1 MMMNETIVWSGNRIM
16 KMLIDN
22 EEIKMMVSEK
32 FLRPNN
38 TLGGKSLADFM
49 LQNTMDKLA
58 LYRKIFG
65 VERLEK
71 ICFETY
77 DVDTE
82 LDEFFKR
89 RREVDKSPVPSYCR
103 GFFDDKS
110 NLSCLAIMPMRLI
123 KVGGGIVRLLPM
135 LMRLFI
141 YIIKNMFMVIIE

>member
-1 MMMNETIVWSGNRIM
+1 MR
-16 KMLIDN
+16 
-22 EEIKMMVSEK
+22 VSEK

-49 LQNTMDKLA
+49 LQNTMNKLM

-110 NLSCLAIMPMRLI
+110 NLSCSCNHANAAY
-123 KVGGGIVRLLPM
+123 KSGWWYSAVCTNALPSISCCSAAVSCWHSSCNCW
-135 LMRLFI
+135 LWCSHSSHRRSCASI
-141 YIIKNMFMVIIE
+141 S

>member
-1 MMMNETIVWSGNRIM
+1 MMMNETIVWSENRIM
-16 KMLIDN
+16 KVLIDN

-49 LQNTMDKLA
+49 LQNTINKLA

-89 RREVDKSPVPSYCR
+89 RKEVDKSPVPSYSEVSLMIKAIFR
-103 GFFDDKS
+103 V
-110 NLSCLAIMPMRLI
+110 LAITLMLSI
-123 KVGGGIVRLLPM
+123 IVVGGIVLWVRM
-135 LMRLFI
+135 LMRLFT
-141 YIIKNMFMVIIE
+141 YIIKNMFMVMIE